1 MHQLLILRN
10 SVSKNTENAKNY
22 LFLKKIVNL
31 FKKIQK
37 TSCKIEK
44 KIV

>member
-1 MHQLLILRN
+1 MCLLLFYPKKLSK
-10 SVSKNTENAKNY
+10 SVEGSKNDR
-22 LFLKKIVNL
+22 FLKKIVNL

-44 KIV
+44 NIV